1 MLKSSAINVANAPDK
16 RQQQNTT
23 QSTTTTVAA
32 DTPPL
37 NIQTTPETT
46 SQAPTQTP
54 TVIATENIHQAK
66 TNKENAQVEED
77 EFINIFSTP
86 VQERGETSYR
96 HVDSFI
102 GQKIILARLEAVR
115 LFVTYAAHKSFPVYQ
130 MDVKTTFLNGP
141 MKEEM
146 YVNQP
151 DGFVDPHHPDKVYRL
166 KKALYGLKQ
175 ASRAV

>member
-16 RQQQNTT
+16 CQQQNTT

-96 HVDSFI
+96 HVDSLNMHTFY
-102 GQKIILARLEAVR
+102 QRRPSEHHWTKDHPLEQVIR
-115 LFVTYAAHKSFPVYQ
+115 NPY
-130 MDVKTTFLNGP
+130 
-141 MKEEM
+141 
-146 YVNQP
+146 
-151 DGFVDPHHPDKVYRL
+151 
-166 KKALYGLKQ
+166 
-175 ASRAV
+175 